1 MERRSATKGDQ
12 MITTSTLLAELFT
25 KKIIGKKKPKKINVD
40 NSVKKGAK
48 KAKR

>member
-1 MERRSATKGDQ
+1 

-25 KKIIGKKKPKKINVD
+25 KKIIGKKKQKKINVD
-40 NSVKKGAK
+40 KSVKKGAK